1 MHVSLSFFFSMNIIT
16 LTLAINLE
24 KTAKVCVCRLVNIL
38 QINFISGAQFS
49 CRGYSLAG
57 DGLGSQ
63 VPNLPERL
71 ERLWFMCS

>member
-1 MHVSLSFFFSMNIIT
+1 MSIIT

-24 KTAKVCVCRLVNIL
+24 KTAKVCVRRLVNIL

-49 CRGYSLAG
+49 YRGSSLAG

-63 VPNLPERL
+63 VPNLPE
-71 ERLWFMCS
+71 

>member
-1 MHVSLSFFFSMNIIT
+1 MNIIT

-38 QINFISGAQFS
+38 QINLISGAQFS
-49 CRGYSLAG
+49 YRGSSLAG

-63 VPNLPERL
+63 LPNLP
-71 ERLWFMCS
+71 

>member
-1 MHVSLSFFFSMNIIT
+1 MNIIT

-24 KTAKVCVCRLVNIL
+24 ETAKVCVRRLVNIL

-49 CRGYSLAG
+49 YRGYSLAG

-71 ERLWFMCS
+71 ERLWIYVLLGPRQGKTI